1 MSLYSG
7 GADTTVSSMHCF
19 YLAMT
24 LFPEAQKKAQEEID
38 RVIGSERLPSF
49 EDRPS
54 LPYVDA
60 LVKEVLRWHPVA
72 PMGLPHVANADDVYE
87 GMFIPKGAMLIPN
100 IWLMMHDPETF
111 KDPFTFNPARFL
123 GEEPETDPHTLCFGF
138 GRRICPGRELA
149 DASVYL
155 SIAMSLAAFNIR
167 KARDASGKEIDPEVK
182 FTPGIIS
189 HPAEFKC
196 DIKPR
201 SARAEQLVRSV
212 EEEHPWEESDAEA
225 LKGLKWEQ
233 EAAQALAVA
242 A

>member
-19 YLAMT
+19 FLAMT
-24 LFPEAQKKAQEEID
+24 LFPEVQRKAQAEID
-38 RVIGSERLPSF
+38 AVIGSDRLPTF
-49 EDRPS
+49 EDRPN

-72 PMGLPHVANADDVYE
+72 PMGLPHVTSADDVYE
-87 GMFIPKGAMLIPN
+87 GMFIPKGTMLIPN
-100 IWLMMHDPETF
+100 IWLFMHDPATF
-111 KDPFTFNPARFL
+111 KNPDTFTPERFL
-123 GEEPETDPHTLCFGF
+123 GPNPEPDPHTLCFGF
-138 GRRICPGRELA
+138 GRRVCPGRELA

-155 SIAMSLAAFNIR
+155 SVAMALAVFDIS
-167 KARDASGKEIDPEVK
+167 KKRDASGSVIEPTVR

-196 DIKPR
+196 EIKPR
-201 SARAEQLVRSV
+201 SERSERLARSV
-212 EEEHPWEESDAEA
+212 EEECPWEESDAQA

-233 EAAQALAVA
+233 EKVVA
-242 A
+242 